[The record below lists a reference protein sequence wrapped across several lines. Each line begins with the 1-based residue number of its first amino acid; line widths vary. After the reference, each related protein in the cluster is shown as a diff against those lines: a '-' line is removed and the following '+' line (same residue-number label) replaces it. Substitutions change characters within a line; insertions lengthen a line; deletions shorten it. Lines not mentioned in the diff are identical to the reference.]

1 VACSLISILWRTVG
15 LGGKGKSEWEMMY
28 YFSYDERHDKASI
41 STMHDV
47 VTESQDTTELC
58 DVYLVGSEL
67 CGVCCVLWCV
77 GSGFQVQGLGSGN
90 LDPMRATAP
99 VTDAA
104 QGGVRTRS

>member
-1 VACSLISILWRTVG
+1 
-15 LGGKGKSEWEMMY
+15 
-28 YFSYDERHDKASI
+28 
-41 STMHDV
+41 MHDV

-90 LDPMRATAP
+90 LDPMRATTFDADSPSP
-99 VTDAA
+99 VIILGDD
-104 QGGVRTRS
+104 SDD

>member
-1 VACSLISILWRTVG
+1 
-15 LGGKGKSEWEMMY
+15 
-28 YFSYDERHDKASI
+28 
-41 STMHDV
+41 MHDA

-90 LDPMRATAP
+90 VDPMRATRHLASSAFLCLTSLAASRCSIRSARRAGYAARRSTCALYWAMQSTEFMI
-99 VTDAA
+99 TD
-104 QGGVRTRS
+104 RC

>member
-1 VACSLISILWRTVG
+1 
-15 LGGKGKSEWEMMY
+15 
-28 YFSYDERHDKASI
+28 
-41 STMHDV
+41 MHDV

-90 LDPMRATAP
+90 LDPMRATP
-99 VTDAA
+99 VSNLKCLQLTIM
-104 QGGVRTRS
+104 QTSEGVPQSFFNALTYGLFDRKKRDNL

>member
-1 VACSLISILWRTVG
+1 
-15 LGGKGKSEWEMMY
+15 
-28 YFSYDERHDKASI
+28 
-41 STMHDV
+41 MHDV

-90 LDPMRATAP
+90 LDPMRATVPINFVETCRKA
-99 VTDAA
+99 VVECLKMAMSSSAA
-104 QGGVRTRS
+104 LVIYIKFRAS

>member
-1 VACSLISILWRTVG
+1 
-15 LGGKGKSEWEMMY
+15 
-28 YFSYDERHDKASI
+28 
-41 STMHDV
+41 MHDG

-90 LDPMRATAP
+90 LDPMRAT
-99 VTDAA
+99 VSLLA
-104 QGGVRTRS
+104 QLSPQLYTNLMSVVDLLTELESLSKGMQWRL